1 MASTKSYYDQILENQ
16 TKLFN
21 AMSDYT
27 NAVMEMMMPS
37 KDTADKAGEM
47 LNDYFTKV
55 NEMAEGMASKEKM
68 EHYQKDFWT
77 AFTEDYTK
85 SMELSMDLYKKS
97 TEYMKDMWAT
107 NPVETQQ
114 ERTKKLTEL
123 YQNSMKA
130 MYDTTTANTQVVREY
145 FA

>member
-21 AMSDYT
+21 AMAEYT
-27 NAVMEMMMPS
+27 NAVMETVMPT
-37 KDTADKAGEM
+37 KETAEQAGEIM
-47 LNDYFTKV
+47 NDYYNKV
-55 NEMAEGMASKEKM
+55 SEMLEGMASKEKV
-68 EHYQKDFWT
+68 EQYQKDFWT

-85 SMELSMDLYKKS
+85 SMEVSMDLYKKS
-97 TEYMKDMWAT
+97 GEYFKNMWAT
-107 NPVETQQ
+107 NTMETQQ

-123 YQNSMKA
+123 YQNSLKA
-130 MYDTTTANTQVVREY
+130 MYDTTTANSQVVREY

>member
-1 MASTKSYYDQILENQ
+1 MAATKSYYDQILENQ

-27 NAVMEMMMPS
+27 NAVIEMMMPS
-37 KDTADKAGEM
+37 KDTAEKAGEM

-55 NEMAEGMASKEKM
+55 NDMAEGMASKDKM
-68 EHYQKDFWT
+68 EQYQKDFWT

-97 TEYMKDMWAT
+97 AEYMKDMWT
-107 NPVETQQ
+107 SNPMETQQ

-123 YQNSMKA
+123 YQNSVKA
-130 MYDTTTANTQVVREY
+130 MYDTTTANTKVVREY

>member
-1 MASTKSYYDQILENQ
+1 MENQ

-21 AMSDYT
+21 AMSEYT
-27 NAVMEMMMPS
+27 TAVMEMMMPS
-37 KDTADKAGEM
+37 KETAEKAGEM
-47 LNDYFTKV
+47 MNEYYSKLT
-55 NEMAEGMASKEKM
+55 EMAEGMASKEKV

-77 AFTEDYTK
+77 AFTQDYTK
-85 SMELSMDLYKKS
+85 SMEISMDLYKHS
-97 TEYMKDMWAT
+97 TEYMKNMWTT
-107 NPVETQQ
+107 NTVETQQ

-130 MYDTTTANTQVVREY
+130 MYDTTTANTKVVQEY

>member
-1 MASTKSYYDQILENQ
+1 MASTKSYYDQIIENQ

-21 AMSDYT
+21 AMSEYT

-37 KDTADKAGEM
+37 KDTAEKAGEM
-47 LNDYFTKV
+47 MNEYYTKV
-55 NEMAEGMASKEKM
+55 SEMAESMASKEKM
-68 EHYQKDFWT
+68 EEYQKDFWT
-77 AFTEDYTK
+77 AFTQDYTK
-85 SMELSMDLYKKS
+85 SMELSMELYKKS
-97 TEYMKDMWAT
+97 TEYMKNMWTT
-107 NPVETQQ
+107 NTVESQQ

-130 MYDTTTANTQVVREY
+130 MYDTTTANSKVVREY